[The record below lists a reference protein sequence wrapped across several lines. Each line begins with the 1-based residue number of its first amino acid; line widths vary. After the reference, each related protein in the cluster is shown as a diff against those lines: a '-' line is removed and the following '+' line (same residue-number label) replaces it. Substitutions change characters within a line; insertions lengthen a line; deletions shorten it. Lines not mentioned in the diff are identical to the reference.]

1 MDASEPNGLCLLNSE
16 QFSSITEAGKARCSI
31 DVVAIHG
38 MTGNALTTWTHSNGK
53 LWLRDFLPE
62 ALPGIRVFTYGYPS
76 TTIIAAGLDELS
88 GAADELLHHLTL
100 ERGKD
105 FTEGSTRNYQFR
117 PIVLVCHSVGGFV
130 AKQLVITAVS
140 RIETYS
146 NVHDSLSAIFFLGTP
161 HRASP
166 KDDFAQILSNV
177 AEIVLDQ
184 PYEDNKPTIESLKR
198 LGEPESATA
207 LQSLSRQFKD
217 YMRYVE
223 IISLVEQNTTSPLK
237 RRVVDDVSGTLD
249 APRETIVEM
258 EGCNH
263 INLAKF
269 ENANDPSFKMIVEYL
284 EKIGNAL

>member
-1 MDASEPNGLCLLNSE
+1 MDASEPNGLFLLNSE
-16 QFSSITEAGKARCSI
+16 QFNSVTEAGHTRCSI
-31 DVVAIHG
+31 DLVAIHG
-38 MTGNALTTWTHSNGK
+38 MTGNSLTTWTHSNGK

-76 TTIIAAGLDELS
+76 TTIMAAGLDELS
-88 GAADELLHHLTL
+88 STVDELLHDLTL

-117 PIVLVCHSVGGFV
+117 PIVLICHSVGGFV
-130 AKQLVITAVS
+130 VKQLVITAVS

-146 NVHDSLSAIFFLGTP
+146 NVHDSLSGILFFGTP

-166 KDDFAQILSNV
+166 KDDFTQILSNM

-184 PYEDNKPTIESLKR
+184 PCEDDELMVESLKR
-198 LGEPESATA
+198 LGEPESAA
-207 LQSLSRQFKD
+207 VLQSLSRQFED
-217 YMRYVE
+217 YMRYIE
-223 IISLVEQNTTSPLK
+223 IISFVEQNTTPPLK
-237 RRVVDDVSGTLD
+237 RRAVDDVSGTLD

-263 INLAKF
+263 TNLAKF
-269 ENANDPSFKMIVEYL
+269 ADTNDPSFKMIVEYL
-284 EKIGNAL
+284 EKMGNGL